1 MLGKLLKYEFKSTG
15 RMFGVIYLV
24 ILILSLMIGLLG
36 RRYLTMSVAIWNH
49 DGIRLAALAI
59 LIVAYFVMLVAMVVV
74 TFVVILQRFY
84 KNLLEGEGYLM
95 HTLPVPTWMLV
106 ASKLIAAVIWDILGF
121 VIIILSLAVITFTG
135 GVFTDAMPEIS
146 SLIQNLLWI
155 FDSANIG
162 TAGVTANALL
172 NAVFGILMF
181 YLAMAIGGSAKRHK
195 KTCSILAFI
204 VIVILFMAVQMILLN
219 FWGGMLVTERSM
231 LISDTVITAICCA
244 AFFGLST
251 LFLQKRLNLE

>member
-15 RMFGVIYLV
+15 RLFGVIYLL
-24 ILILSLMIGLLG
+24 IMILSLMIGLLG
-36 RRYLTMSVAIWNH
+36 RRYMTISVAIWNH

-121 VIIILSLAVITFTG
+121 VIIILSL
-135 GVFTDAMPEIS
+135 
-146 SLIQNLLWI
+146 
-155 FDSANIG
+155 
-162 TAGVTANALL
+162 
-172 NAVFGILMF
+172 
-181 YLAMAIGGSAKRHK
+181 
-195 KTCSILAFI
+195 
-204 VIVILFMAVQMILLN
+204 
-219 FWGGMLVTERSM
+219 
-231 LISDTVITAICCA
+231 
-244 AFFGLST
+244 
-251 LFLQKRLNLE
+251 

>member
-1 MLGKLLKYEFKSTG
+1 
-15 RMFGVIYLV
+15 
-24 ILILSLMIGLLG
+24 
-36 RRYLTMSVAIWNH
+36 MSVTIWNH

-135 GVFTDAMPEIS
+135 GVLQMPCRR
-146 SLIQNLLWI
+146 
-155 FDSANIG
+155 FPP
-162 TAGVTANALL
+162 
-172 NAVFGILMF
+172 
-181 YLAMAIGGSAKRHK
+181 
-195 KTCSILAFI
+195 
-204 VIVILFMAVQMILLN
+204 
-219 FWGGMLVTERSM
+219 
-231 LISDTVITAICCA
+231 
-244 AFFGLST
+244 
-251 LFLQKRLNLE
+251 